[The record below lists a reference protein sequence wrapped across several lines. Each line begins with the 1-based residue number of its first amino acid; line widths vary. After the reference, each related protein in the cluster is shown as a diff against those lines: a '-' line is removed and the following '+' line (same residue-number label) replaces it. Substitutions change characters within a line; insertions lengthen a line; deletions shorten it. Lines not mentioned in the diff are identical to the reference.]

1 MSFHEDFRRYEAHNE
16 FSDRSFGLALTLWLM
31 AIALWPLF
39 GRRPIRWWALLAS
52 AVFALTAIAHP
63 SLLHPANRLVNRFA
77 FLINQIMNPVVMGL
91 LFYLIVTP
99 TAIVMRV
106 FGKDSLRLRFD
117 MQAPSYWIRREP
129 PGPSPESMSR
139 QF

>member
-1 MSFHEDFRRYEAHNE
+1 MSFHEDLSRQEPQKE
-16 FSDRSFGLALTLWLM
+16 FSDRSFGFALTLWLA

-39 GRRPIRWWALLAS
+39 GHRQIRWWALLAS
-52 AVFALTAIAHP
+52 AVLALTAIAYP
-63 SLLHPANRLVNRFA
+63 SVLHPANRLANRFA
-77 FLINQIMNPVVMGL
+77 FLINQIMNPFVMGL
-91 LFYLIVTP
+91 LFHVIVTP

-106 FGKDSLRLRFD
+106 FGKDPLRLRFD
-117 MQAPSYWIRREP
+117 VQAPTYWIRREP